1 MDSEKNDILKFMVA
15 MINGEKAGVGDFSFF
30 IVFLLLTWF
39 TIGIFLDNSTTAIEK
54 DQFPHSP

>member
-30 IVFLLLTWF
+30 IVFLLLT
-39 TIGIFLDNSTTAIEK
+39 
-54 DQFPHSP
+54 